1 MSSYYLQKNKVKI
14 KLQTKPF
21 ASGGEGELYQIVDKK
36 YQHYVAKLYHPS
48 KRTAEREKK
57 INYLLQNPPI
67 ALEETTALIWVV
79 DVLYDE
85 KDNFMGFMM
94 PMVKGEK
101 LEILCLGKVSKR
113 LPSVWQRF
121 DFRNKDAQNYRLR
134 LCFNLAVAIY
144 QVHRT
149 NSYVLVDLKPDNI
162 IIQPDGLLSIVDM
175 DSVEVMDEDGD
186 VIFSAPVATPEYT
199 PPEYYT
205 SDKKLDMVSMSWDRF
220 GMAVIFY
227 KLLFGIHPFAASAK
241 APYHNLVSLHQKIE
255 QGLFAHHPNTELL
268 QVVPPPH
275 RQFSNLSPALQS
287 LFIDCF
293 VAGHEYPD
301 ARPDAQTWCLAL
313 LEAIGDIQLE
323 EHFAHITLGDLESE
337 DKLPLPSTLL
347 RKVEKQLVLKHWINQ
362 EIMAATSV
370 VPLPDHIRQQ
380 NLTLATKTGKYG
392 IKDYAAL
399 AAPML
404 LVGAIIYYFF
414 PQVLPWLQH
423 DFWLQSK
430 LIINLWIVA
439 VLGIVLIVLPP
450 LWSWIKLKTDKQLKK
465 VAIWK
470 DLQGIYTTTQQQ
482 AKRMSN
488 QLYQQLHPK
497 EVSEETIILKE
508 TKETL
513 AAQDK
518 EVRAILKARKK
529 MLTELQAEFVKKAN
543 QIKGLEKIKVKR
555 VGLLLR
561 QLSNYREKQWE
572 VRKKYYLNSDKDIAQ
587 KEKELRAVLQQK
599 LQVIQTTITN
609 KGEKLKEV
617 YELVNDVAGFVA
629 KYANNNLVLAGI
641 LKTRHIY
648 SLATLKTVRKDND
661 NYVLIEFSD
670 REPLL
675 IGKSFHSN
683 LDELHRG
690 FLEVLEAIEH
700 VEKGT
705 LNDRK
710 TDKKRRQANETM
722 TRELSIYQDKILSIY
737 KKDWDKETA
746 IIKAKLEVLLDE
758 ENIAK
763 QAIDPIGQQRHQTII
778 DQAQK
783 ELAIATT
790 KIEAINKKQKIA
802 VKDIIRQATQKN
814 NIALQNQSIKEK
826 IKILDKLSK

>member
-1 MSSYYLQKNKVKI
+1 MPSYYLHKNKVKI

-21 ASGGEGELYQIVDKK
+21 ASGGEGELYQIVDQKYKK
-36 YQHYVAKLYHPS
+36 YVAKLYHAN

-57 INYLLQNPPI
+57 INYLLRNPPI
-67 ALEETTALIWVV
+67 ALEETTALVWVV

-85 KDNFMGFMM
+85 KDNFMGFIM
-94 PMVKGEK
+94 PIVKGEK

-121 DFRNKDAQNYRLR
+121 DFRNKEAQNYRLR

-149 NSYVLVDLKPDNI
+149 DSYVLVDMKPDNI
-162 IIQPDGLLSIVDM
+162 VIQPNGLLSIVDM
-175 DSVEVMDEDGD
+175 DSVEVMNQEGE

-205 SDKKLDMVSMSWDRF
+205 SGKKHDMVTMSWDRF

-255 QGLFAHHPNTELL
+255 QGLFAHHPNTNLL

-313 LEAIGDIQLE
+313 LEAIGDTKLE
-323 EHFAHITLGDLESE
+323 EHFAHITLGDFDSE
-337 DKLPLPSTLL
+337 NRLPLPSTLL
-347 RKVEKQLVLKHWINQ
+347 HKVEKQLVLKHWINQ
-362 EIMAATSV
+362 EIVAATSV
-370 VPLPDHIRQQ
+370 VPLPQHITQQ
-380 NLTLATKTGKYG
+380 NLTQATKVEKYG
-392 IKDYAAL
+392 IKDYATL
-399 AAPML
+399 AAPVIL
-404 LVGAIIYYFF
+404 TGAVIYSFF
-414 PQVLPWLQH
+414 PKVLTWLQH

-439 VLGIVLIVLPP
+439 VLGIVLIALPQ
-450 LWSWIKLKTDKQLKK
+450 LWSWLKLKTNKQLKK
-465 VAIWK
+465 AAIWE
-470 DLQGIYTTTQQQ
+470 DLKGGYAVTQQQ
-482 AKRMSN
+482 AKKMSN
-488 QLYQQLHPK
+488 QLYKQLSPK
-497 EVSEETIILKE
+497 EAGEETIILE
-508 TKETL
+508 TTKRHL
-513 AAQDK
+513 AEQDI
-518 EVRAILKARKK
+518 EVRAIIKKRK
-529 MLTELQAEFVKKAN
+529 ELLAELHAAFAKKVN
-543 QIKGLEKIKVKR
+543 HIKGLEKINVKQ
-555 VGLLLR
+555 VGLLLH
-561 QLSNYREKQWE
+561 QLPNYRDQKWQA
-572 VRKKYYLNSDKDIAQ
+572 KKRYYLKNDKAIVQ
-587 KEKELRAVLQQK
+587 KEQELRAVLQQK
-599 LQVIQTTITN
+599 LQVIQTTITD

-617 YELVNDVAGFVA
+617 YKLVNHVDKFVLE
-629 KYANNNLVLAGI
+629 YAQNNLVLAGI
-641 LKTRHIY
+641 FKTRQIY

-661 NYVLIEFSD
+661 NYVLIEFND

-683 LDELHRG
+683 LNDLYLG
-690 FLEVLEAIEH
+690 FSEVLEAIEY
-700 VEKGT
+700 VEKGRVS
-705 LNDRK
+705 DKRGDKQRK
-710 TDKKRRQANETM
+710 KANQIMTKELQA
-722 TRELSIYQDKILSIY
+722 YQDKILNTY

-746 IIKAKLEVLLDE
+746 AIQVQLERLLE
-758 ENIAK
+758 EEKIAK
-763 QAIDPIGQQRHQTII
+763 QAIDPIGQQRYQTII
-778 DQAQK
+778 DEAQK

-802 VKDIIRQATQKN
+802 VQDIIQQATQKN
-814 NIALQNQSIKEK
+814 NIALQNEAIKKK
-826 IKILDKLSK
+826 IKILNKLSQ